1 LVFIDDYPPIHF
13 RELCPKDFYF
23 AQILR
28 NKGEGSLALMERVT
42 LNFDDLLDLPSLKM
56 QRVVRWVS
64 EDLFHEKIMTVENW
78 LRTSYHLC
86 KQRWD
91 SSVDWLESQPVSKV
105 FLMIDIVK
113 EHHEEVEDQMKKA
126 SRK

>member
-1 LVFIDDYPPIHF
+1 
-13 RELCPKDFYF
+13 
-23 AQILR
+23 
-28 NKGEGSLALMERVT
+28 MERVA
-42 LNFDDLLDLPSLKM
+42 LNFDDLLDLPSIKM

-113 EHHEEVEDQMKKA
+113 EHNEEVEDQIKKA